1 MSTWSTCSRCH
12 QAIPQ
17 MCDRAGCGEQI
28 IFVDGVPMSYQNH
41 HKKHAV
47 KKPVVKKPVVRVG
60 KAPVATAQE
69 QQSLLDAIEGQGG

>member
-1 MSTWSTCSRCH
+1 
-12 QAIPQ
+12 

-47 KKPVVKKPVVRVG
+47 KKPVVRVG
-60 KAPVATAQE
+60 KPPVATAQE
-69 QQSLLDAIEGQGG
+69 QQSLIDAIEEQGG